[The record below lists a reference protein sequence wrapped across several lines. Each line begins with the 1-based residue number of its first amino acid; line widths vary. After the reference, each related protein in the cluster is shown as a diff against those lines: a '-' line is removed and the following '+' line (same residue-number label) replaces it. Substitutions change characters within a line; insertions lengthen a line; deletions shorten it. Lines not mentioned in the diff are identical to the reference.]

1 MATKEDLSLAQI
13 TALVRLKNKIDSLPK
28 PIDGR
33 NGKPGTQ
40 GPTGPKGDKGVQGS
54 KGEQGV
60 KGNKG
65 EQGKEGQRGPEGPKG
80 IKGDS
85 GNKIISGSKQP
96 EPTQGDEGDFYVQKK
111 PLVFYGPKRLENWGD
126 GIPLSKE
133 PKDDKDSSLTL
144 AGILPQGDT
153 GSGSATV
160 AVGTTTTGNAGTS
173 ASVTNTGTSSAAVF
187 NFTIP
192 RGTNGTNGTNGTDGS
207 DGSDGAT
214 GATGSAATIAIGSVS
229 TGAAGSSASVT
240 NVGTSNAAVLTFSI
254 PRGNAGSDATVTA
267 GSGISVSSGEV
278 SIATNAVIDGGS
290 FQYYNDI
297 KVIHFMSKHL
307 DYVEQP
313 DGTFK
318 WEMAEIPAV
327 KSTQVETKTVKKEPK
342 KPVSNKKAESILSD

>member
-1 MATKEDLSLAQI
+1 MATKEDLSLAQV

-80 IKGDS
+80 IKGNP

-153 GSGSATV
+153 GSGSL
-160 AVGTTTTGNAGTS
+160 S
-173 ASVTNTGTSSAAVF
+173 
-187 NFTIP
+187 
-192 RGTNGTNGTNGTDGS
+192 
-207 DGSDGAT
+207 
-214 GATGSAATIAIGSVS
+214 
-229 TGAAGSSASVT
+229 
-240 NVGTSNAAVLTFSI
+240 L
-254 PRGNAGSDATVTA
+254 
-267 GSGISVSSGEV
+267 
-278 SIATNAVIDGGS
+278 
-290 FQYYNDI
+290 
-297 KVIHFMSKHL
+297 IH
-307 DYVEQP
+307 
-313 DGTFK
+313 
-318 WEMAEIPAV
+318 I
-327 KSTQVETKTVKKEPK
+327 
-342 KPVSNKKAESILSD
+342 